1 MLHALQT
8 SIRWQFTSSEWSS
21 YPSSWFV
28 NLILGYDKISKCFHL
43 FPVIIYWM
51 MHQPIHSKSVNMLKI
66 FMACDG
72 KILKGQILKIKMS
85 LTEFFN
91 FRVALDCGFFSRRQR
106 SGGILFVIHERIKFL
121 LELNQNH
128 HHVFSPD

>member
-1 MLHALQT
+1 MLHTT
-8 SIRWQFTSSEWSS
+8 SIRRQFTSSEGSS

-43 FPVIIYWM
+43 LPVIIYWM

-91 FRVALDCGFFSRRQR
+91 FRVALDVASFPVARDQVASCLSFMN
-106 SGGILFVIHERIKFL
+106 L
-121 LELNQNH
+121 LS
-128 HHVFSPD
+128 FY